1 MIPDPRH
8 GPERLT
14 ASEVMGQI
22 WTGDFS
28 NIELRDILGSINSR
42 IEWLKEHGKW
52 PY

>member
-14 ASEVMGQI
+14 ASEVMGQV

-28 NIELRDILGSINSR
+28 SAELRAIRQSINHR